1 MIGIAAFLF
10 VLVAP
15 FFVYKNA
22 KQNGHN
28 AVLWTIIS
36 IVAGL
41 GVQFFIPL
49 MIGMTIA
56 IYWSIKG
63 YSEDEITA
71 AFQGPGTI
79 IGIISLIVSI
89 VGVLAVMKKV
99 NTIPEE
105 AFLTVQPPPPPPTF
119 E

>member
-10 VLVAP
+10 VLAAP

-41 GVQFFIPL
+41 GVQIILPFVIIVL
-49 MIGMTIA
+49 
-56 IYWSIKG
+56 
-63 YSEDEITA
+63 
-71 AFQGPGTI
+71 
-79 IGIISLIVSI
+79 IGIIWTITGSNQTETQEAMQSI
-89 VGVLAVMKKV
+89 SFPMGFIALFISIIGVLAVMKKV
-99 NTIPEE
+99 NTIPDE
-105 AFLTVQPPPPPPTF
+105 AFLTVQPPPPPTF

>member
-10 VLVAP
+10 VLAAP
-15 FFVYKNA
+15 FFIYKNA

-28 AVLWTIIS
+28 AILWTIIS
-36 IVAGL
+36 IVAGV

-49 MIGMTIA
+49 MIGMTIG
-56 IYWSIKG
+56 IYWALKG

-71 AFQGPGTI
+71 AVKGPATI
-79 IGIISLIVSI
+79 IGIISLIASI
-89 VGVLAVMKKV
+89 VGVLAIMKKV

-105 AFLTVQPPPPPPTF
+105 AFLTVQPPPPPTF